1 MGKIPVSSNLCKGTF
16 QHYMLQEVCFF
27 FLKHNAMNYY
37 ILLNDRSLTFLSR
50 KNIKDSKHMHLHIW
64 RYSILHA
71 KFCSTLLFYQIYY
84 ENRSDCSICREKKI
98 VSCYRQNFLSC
109 LKSSCRATIQVS
121 SYGELPQDATDPALK
136 SSVPEGNAIPQLP
149 PAQRATQPL
158 ACHSPTHSGFS
169 HSQGLR
175 PQWEPGEQQ
184 ACEVCTKEQKHSE
197 SLGTMKYL
205 LYRNTY
211 GNTWKVFHINK

>member
-1 MGKIPVSSNLCKGTF
+1 MIICNHLFSTAEPRFLNFVYDLLHIPRNLTCFHRRSGKWVKFQFPLSCARVLSNTTCFKRF
-16 QHYMLQEVCFF
+16 VFF

-121 SYGELPQDATDPALK
+121 SYGELPQDAMDRL
-136 SSVPEGNAIPQLP
+136 
-149 PAQRATQPL
+149 
-158 ACHSPTHSGFS
+158 
-169 HSQGLR
+169 
-175 PQWEPGEQQ
+175 
-184 ACEVCTKEQKHSE
+184 
-197 SLGTMKYL
+197 
-205 LYRNTY
+205 
-211 GNTWKVFHINK
+211 